1 MKKFHYFWIP
11 LVVIVVDQISK
22 ILVRNY
28 IAVGEVIKITRKFIW
43 ITCVQNTGAAFSF
56 SFGNAITNKIMFISI
71 TIIAIIL
78 IIYFIK
84 KSKSKLEI
92 ISFALILGGAVGN
105 LIDRIL
111 IGSVTDFI
119 WCDFPDFIMKRWPVF
134 NIADSSIVI
143 AICLMIGYTLF
154 HRKDPVEDK

>member
-11 LVVIVVDQISK
+11 LAVIILDQISK

-28 IAVGEVIKITRKFIW
+28 IAVGDVIKITRKFIW

-56 SFGNAITNKIMFISI
+56 SFGNAIINKIIFISI
-71 TIIAIIL
+71 TIVAIIL

-84 KSKSKLEI
+84 KSNSRLEI

-105 LIDRIL
+105 LIDRIV

-119 WCDFPDFIMKRWPVF
+119 WCDFPDFLMKRWPVF

-154 HRKDPVEDK
+154 YRKDPVEDK